1 MEHRM
6 GDDTS
11 GTERETPVIRP
22 ARPSDAPAIAA
33 LHTDSWRRHYRRMY
47 SDRYLDGDLY
57 GDRLAAW
64 TERVVRDER
73 VYFTLLAELH
83 GQPVGFAH
91 VMLDADPKWG
101 ALVDNLHV
109 AHSAQGSGIGSLLL
123 DRVARSVI
131 ERRPGSGIYLWVL
144 EQNEAA
150 RRFYVSRGGVLRDSE
165 PSAAPGNDPRNL
177 HGSPMRVRVSW
188 SDPSLLLL

>member
-1 MEHRM
+1 MMESSSVPM
-6 GDDTS
+6 
-11 GTERETPVIRP
+11 REGPVIRP
-22 ARPSDAPAIAA
+22 ARPDDAPAIAA
-33 LHTDSWRRHYRRMY
+33 LHTDSWRRHYRGMY

-64 TERVVRDER
+64 SERVVRDDR
-73 VYFTLLAELH
+73 VYFTLLAELR
-83 GQPVGFAH
+83 GQPAGFAH

-123 DRVARSVI
+123 DRVARSVM

-144 EQNEAA
+144 EQNEGAKG
-150 RRFYVSRGGVLRDSE
+150 FYVSRKGILRDRE
-165 PSAAPGNDPRNL
+165 PSAAPGKDPRNL
-177 HGSPMRVRVSW
+177 HGSPMRIRVTW
-188 SDPSLLLL
+188 PDPSSLLL